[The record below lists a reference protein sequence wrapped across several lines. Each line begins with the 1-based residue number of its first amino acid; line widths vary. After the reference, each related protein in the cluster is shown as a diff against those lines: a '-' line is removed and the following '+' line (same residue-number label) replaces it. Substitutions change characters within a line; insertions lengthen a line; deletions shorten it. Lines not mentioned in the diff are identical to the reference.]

1 MLPQIFN
8 YANLRTVDLPV
19 ANSIYDPFNSTLD
32 STRRQGSRPSSDAKP
47 FDFERVFWVLQMLAH
62 IFVGEDLVQTLDFDL
77 MKSGTNMI
85 QESQDGTLQTPQII
99 DMDRHSHD
107 IEIMHPTWNTSI
119 TDDVSSTPP

>member
-1 MLPQIFN
+1 
-8 YANLRTVDLPV
+8 
-19 ANSIYDPFNSTLD
+19 
-32 STRRQGSRPSSDAKP
+32 
-47 FDFERVFWVLQMLAH
+47 MLAH

-107 IEIMHPTWNTSI
+107 IEIMHPT
-119 TDDVSSTPP
+119 